1 MPIAINGS
9 GTVTGISVGGLP
21 DGIVDSDMLAAN
33 AVTTAKIA
41 NDAVTNAK
49 TALTGEILAWMRYR
63 GDTNALDGSGNVSS
77 VTDNATG
84 DFTMNFT
91 SAMVDANYAILAG
104 VGYNDMSINIGITG
118 SGLHQAPTTSAMRFC
133 VNANYS
139 SSLSDERYI
148 SIAIVR

>member
-1 MPIAINGS
+1 MPITLNGN
-9 GTVTGISVGGLP
+9 GTVTGVSVGGLP
-21 DGIVDSDMLAAN
+21 DGIVDADMLAAN
-33 AVTTAKIA
+33 AVTTSKIA
-41 NDAVTNAK
+41 NDAVTNTKA
-49 TALTGEILAWMRYR
+49 ALTGEILAWMRYR

-91 SAMVDANYAILAG
+91 SAMADANYAILTG
-104 VGYNDMSINIGITG
+104 VGYNDMSINVGITG
-118 SGLHQAPTTSAMRFC
+118 SGGHQAPTTSTMRFC
-133 VNANYS
+133 VNANYN